1 MADIAFVISRI
12 ESLQKRISDLT
23 EWEKSF
29 VSSLSERIGKY
40 GVSTMISDKQ
50 AAVVESIWDKLSG
63 EKPEKKARKTKADK
77 ANPFPS
83 SFQSDE
89 LPA

>member
-40 GVSTMISDKQ
+40 GERTMISDKQ
-50 AAVVESIWDKLSG
+50 AAVIESIWDKLSG
-63 EKPEKKARKTKADK
+63 EKPEKKARKAGKAES
-77 ANPFPS
+77 ANPFP

>member
-1 MADIAFVISRI
+1 MADSAFVIGRV
-12 ESLQKRISDLT
+12 ESLGKRISDLN

-40 GVSTMISDKQ
+40 GERTMISDKQ

-63 EKPEKKARKTKADK
+63 EKPEKKARKADKADK
-77 ANPFPS
+77 TNPFP